1 MNIVLD
7 HSDQVKIFD
16 PKTWGWP
23 VHLVGAGGVNNL
35 VGPILAKMGVSE
47 LHVWDD
53 DRLEMRNCPTEIAYS
68 YTMIGEFK
76 TAAMANTI
84 YHLMPN
90 NVEFHQHIERV
101 RAETKL
107 KGVVVSGVDSMTARK
122 EIWQCVQNNFVDVPL
137 YIDARSAGEEIAI
150 FAFRPTD
157 FEFADIYQG
166 DWLYDDAESL
176 QLECGARNIGYISAY
191 LAAEISRIITR
202 FHRGLPIDFYT
213 TQDFADM

>member
-1 MNIVLD
+1 MSTILD

-23 VHLVGAGGVNNL
+23 VHLIGAGGINNL
-35 VGPILAKMGVSE
+35 VGPILAKMGISE

-53 DRLEMRNCPTEIAYS
+53 DRLEIRNCPTEVAYS
-68 YTMIGEFK
+68 YSMIGEFK
-76 TAAMANTI
+76 TAAMADMI

-90 NVEFHQHIERV
+90 SVEFYQHIERV
-101 RAETKL
+101 SAETKL
-107 KGVVVSGVDSMTARK
+107 KGVVVSGVDSMAARK

-157 FEFADIYQG
+157 FEFANFYQD
-166 DWLYDDAESL
+166 DWLYDDTESL
-176 QLECGARNIGYISAY
+176 RLECGARNIGYISAY

-213 TQDFADM
+213 SRDFANM